1 MSDVAWRDRVVGDDL
16 DPQLLAAIEDLEL
29 IARSVVEGFQHG
41 LHRSPYVGF
50 SVEFASHR
58 EYLAGDDLRHINW
71 KVFAR
76 QDRLYIKQYDAE
88 TNLDL
93 HLVVDVSGSM
103 RAANSGISK
112 QHYAAILAA
121 SLAHLALRQRDS
133 VGLTLFA
140 DRVLSHTKP
149 RSNPDHL
156 FELLVP
162 LADKRN
168 HKHASADSPSALHAV
183 AELIP
188 RRGLVV
194 LLSDLFY
201 DPEPLIECW
210 DHFKHSGHEL
220 LVMQILDPVEQHL
233 AVDGS
238 VRLVDLETGE
248 YLVTQSEDLRSR
260 YEEAIAEWLCG
271 IRRQCEGRN
280 IGFETF
286 NTRDTLDRALT
297 RYLASRSE
305 LY

>member
-1 MSDVAWRDRVVGDDL
+1 MSDVKQRDRAIRDHL
-16 DPQLLAAIEDLEL
+16 DPVVLSAMEDLEL
-29 IARSVVEGFQHG
+29 VARTVVEGFQHG
-41 LHRSPYVGF
+41 LHRSPYIGF

-58 EYLAGDDLRHINW
+58 EYLPGDDLRHINW

-93 HLVVDVSGSM
+93 HLIVDVSGSM

-112 QHYAAILAA
+112 QRYATMLAA

-140 DRVLSHTKP
+140 DRVLSHIKP

-156 FELLVP
+156 FELLIP
-162 LADKRN
+162 LASDF
-168 HKHASADSPSALHAV
+168 KHAIADSPSVLHDV

-188 RRGLVV
+188 RRGMLV

-201 DPEPLIECW
+201 DPEELVECF
-210 DHFKHSGHEL
+210 DHLKHAGHEL
-220 LVMQILDPVEQHL
+220 LVMQILDPIEQHL
-233 AVDGS
+233 STDGS

-248 YLVTQSEDLRSR
+248 QLITQSEDLRDR
-260 YEEAIAEWLCG
+260 YQQAIDEWLRQ
-271 IRRQCEGRN
+271 IRQQCDGRE
-280 IGFETF
+280 IDFETF
-286 NTRDTLDRALT
+286 NTSELLDRALMS
-297 RYLASRSE
+297 YLAARSE
-305 LY
+305 LF